1 MKRRAWKWIFGI
13 SLTLFILLGLFTV
26 GIWALGNATAAMAG
40 AIMSYTDP
48 DTFGYRY
55 MPFGEF
61 MSNFVGSPMFYV
73 CLLDISALL
82 AGIIGLIATKREKN
96 GNGAAETKT

>member
-1 MKRRAWKWIFGI
+1 MKRAVWKWIFGI

-40 AIMSYTDP
+40 AIMGYTDP

-55 MPFGEF
+55 LSFGEF
-61 MSNFVGSPMFYV
+61 LSNFIGSPMFYV
-73 CLLDISALL
+73 YLADLAALVPSAVAL
-82 AGIIGLIATKREKN
+82 AVTKKR
-96 GNGAAETKT
+96 